1 MSPGRQT
8 LDVGGVPV
16 RVSHL
21 DKVLYPATGTTKAEL
36 IDYVVRVAPAL
47 LHQLADRPVT
57 RIRFPD
63 GVGGQPF
70 FEKNVPRGAPP
81 WLRHR
86 SLPAA
91 PGNDDEGTVL
101 DLPFLD
107 DLAGLV
113 WATNAGALELHTPQW
128 SVSRRGAVR
137 GADRLVVD
145 LDPGPGAGLDECA
158 LVAHLV
164 ADRLAAD
171 GLTGTVPVT
180 SGSKGMQ
187 VYVPLPRRRPPTEV
201 RQYARDLAH
210 ELARAHPTLVVAVMR
225 KELRR
230 GKVLLDWSQNHPA
243 KTTIT
248 PYSLR
253 GRAEPRVAAPRWWD
267 EVGPGLAQLAPPD
280 VARRLAERG
289 DPFTDGAG
297 EPGTDEAG

>member
-1 MSPGRQT
+1 MTPERQT
-8 LDVGGVPV
+8 FDVGGTQV

-21 DKVLYPATGTTKAEL
+21 DKVLYPSTGTTKAEL

-47 LHQLADRPVT
+47 LRQLEDRPVT

-63 GVGGQPF
+63 GVDGQPF
-70 FEKNVPRGAPP
+70 FEKNVPRGAPS

-86 SLPAA
+86 VLPAA
-91 PGNDDEGTVL
+91 PGNDDEGTEL

-128 SVSRRGAVR
+128 SVTRGGKVR

-145 LDPGPGAGLDECA
+145 LDPGEGAGLDECTQ
-158 LVAHLV
+158 VAHLV
-164 ADRLAAD
+164 AQRLAKD
-171 GLTGTVPVT
+171 GLTTTVPVT

-187 VYVPLPRRRPPTEV
+187 LYAPLPRRRPAVQV

-210 ELARAHPTLVVAVMR
+210 ELAREHPQLVVAVMR
-225 KELRR
+225 KDLRG

-253 GRAEPRVAAPRWWD
+253 GRHEPRVAPPPWWD
-267 EVGPGLAQLAPPD
+267 EVVPGLTHLATTDLPP
-280 VARRLAERG
+280 RLAERG
-289 DPFTDGAG
+289 DPFVDGAG
-297 EPGTDEAG
+297 RPSPP